1 MLKTL
6 SALLVKP
13 VFAQNIPLTPVG
25 PFGVLA
31 NLTVDK
37 LVSGAISLVLVL
49 VSLVFFF
56 ILVLGGLKWIT
67 SEGDEK
73 RVGAARAQITNG
85 LIGLAIIFAA
95 WAILTLIGRLF
106 GINLLNLEIKPF

>member
-13 VFAQNIPLTPVG
+13 AFAQINLNPPG
-25 PFGVLA
+25 QWGVIGG
-31 NLTVDK
+31 LTVER
-37 LVSGAISLVLVL
+37 LVTGAISLILIVVA
-49 VSLVFFF
+49 LVFFF

-73 RVGAARAQITNG
+73 KVGAARAQITNG

-106 GINLLNLEIKPF
+106 GINLLSLEIKPF